1 MLPLPQ
7 VAEPLLMGLRLAFT
21 EPTFNRFLPLLV
33 GAIVLRGR
41 RTVTSILWAMR
52 GLVPGHM
59 TDYHRVFSRAA
70 WVLWPLAR
78 VLATF
83 AIALTE
89 EHGGGWLD
97 CRGRRRHRGPSQG
110 QAGLRQGSNHDSG
123 ERAAGPWARRWGEA
137 RVVRRGAAV
146 SGARRR
152 AGDDA
157 GHRPDR
163 DPPESVARDGRRD
176 AAPSARV

>member
-7 VAEPLLMGLRLAFT
+7 VAEPLLMGLGVAFT

-41 RTVTSILWAMR
+41 RTVTSILWTMR

-83 AIALTE
+83 AIALAE
-89 EHGGGWLD
+89 EHGG
-97 CRGRRRHRGPSQG
+97 R
-110 QAGLRQGSNHDSG
+110 AGLPWPATTPWPKP
-123 ERAAGPWARRWGEA
+123 RAAWH
-137 RVVRRGAAV
+137 
-146 SGARRR
+146 
-152 AGDDA
+152 AGSWPA
-157 GHRPDR
+157 GHAAGRKMA
-163 DPPESVARDGRRD
+163 PPAGRLY
-176 AAPSARV
+176 AAYAAWSLTQWGRQVQCPRG